1 MIHDAHKFG
10 ALTELMCAAELI
22 RRDWNVAFP
31 FLNSSAIDLI
41 VYNGKRYITIQVKSS
56 TMMAENGTAVVCKD
70 FNKYRGVDF
79 IICYDVINRRW
90 FIFPFKD
97 LEGKR
102 KVTLSPRKYDRNCD
116 NWDLIR

>member
-1 MIHDAHKFG
+1 MIHDSHKFG

-22 RRDWNVAFP
+22 RKGWNVAFP
-31 FLNSSAIDLI
+31 FINSTAIDLI
-41 VYNGKRYITIQVKSS
+41 VYKENKYITIQVKSS
-56 TMMAENGTAVVCKD
+56 TLISDAGSAIVCKD

-90 FIFPFKD
+90 FIFPFID
-97 LEGKR
+97 LEGK
-102 KVTLSPRKYDRNCD
+102 KNITLSPRKYERNCD